1 MYFLIENAKRPVH
14 VCHLTMTTKQLS
26 KKKKIEISPLLARK
40 KEWPMRNHLSHGMK
54 ERPMPLTTTEYG
66 FSYKPLLMT
75 QVKGKHCG
83 FILYNVKY
91 VGYYYGTYYIDI
103 TI

>member
-1 MYFLIENAKRPVH
+1 
-14 VCHLTMTTKQLS
+14 MTTKQLS

-40 KEWPMRNHLSHGMK
+40 KEWPMPNHLSHGMK
-54 ERPMPLTTTEYG
+54 ERPMPSTTTEYG
-66 FSYKPLLMT
+66 FSYKPFLVT

-91 VGYYYGTYYIDI
+91 AGYYYGTYYIDI